1 VDEAAI
7 QLVIVVVFFGG
18 ALAMSALRVAK
29 RRSKVTRTELARRL
43 LRNVERRRIADL
55 RDGQAAVIR
64 GRVRALPNVP
74 LMIAPMRKMPVIGV
88 NTRLIDS
95 EEVEILEAHACTD
108 FELVDETGSIRV
120 EGAGADLSIR
130 RVPFMPFDRNA
141 IPPHWVPVC
150 STMLH
155 LSGTEGVIVDGTE
168 VVVLGMVNM
177 QMQMGVGDYRD
188 GAVQRVLRA
197 PGSIPVTI
205 SSDPDTFD
213 TSGKVYTVEQIMKGR
228 GR

>member
-1 VDEAAI
+1 MDEAAI
-7 QLVIVVVFFGG
+7 QLVVIVVFFGG

-64 GRVRALPNVP
+64 GRARAIQNVP
-74 LMIAPMRKMPVIGV
+74 PIHAPMRRMPVIGV

-95 EEVEILEAHACTD
+95 EDVEILEAHACTD

-130 RVPFMPFDRNA
+130 RVPYMPFDRNA
-141 IPPHWVPVC
+141 IPPAWVPVC
-150 STMLH
+150 STMLN

-168 VVVLGMVNM
+168 VVVLGMMNM
-177 QMQMGVGDYRD
+177 RMGATDYRD
-188 GAVQRVLRA
+188 GNVERVLRA

-213 TSGKVYTVEQIMKGR
+213 PSGKSYTVEQIMKGR